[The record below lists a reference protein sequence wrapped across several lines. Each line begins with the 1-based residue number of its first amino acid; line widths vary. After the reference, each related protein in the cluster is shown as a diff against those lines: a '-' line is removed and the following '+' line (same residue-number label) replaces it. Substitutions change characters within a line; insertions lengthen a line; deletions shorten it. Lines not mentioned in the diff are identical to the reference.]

1 MMLLRSDDTGDLYS
15 YVGDNSNKFTAVLW
29 GYNNANVNYVYGI
42 DVGESL
48 KKKSDNYSFN
58 INTRDGNKN
67 QKDVYNRAIYFPIT
81 NESGKAIANAARD
94 TILDINRIGRD
105 EKDYHVLLNNC
116 DMNARTWMQAG
127 GIPIETGGHIAPNNI
142 YKHMVGEIDKWG
154 DYYANVKY
162 GDLKEIWDEI
172 HKSKNCTTGD

>member
-29 GYNNANVNYVYGI
+29 GYNNANVNYAYGI
-42 DVGESL
+42 DVGNVL
-48 KKKSDNYSFN
+48 KEKKDKYTFYTVTTEEIREDN
-58 INTRDGNKN
+58 
-67 QKDVYNRAIYFPIT
+67 YNRAIYFPIN
-81 NESGKAIANAARD
+81 NESGKAMAQSAKD
-94 TILDINRIGRD
+94 TILDINGIGRD

-127 GIPIETGGHIAPNNI
+127 GIQIETGGHIAPNNI
-142 YKHMVGEIDKWG
+142 YKHMTGEIDKWG

-172 HKSKNCTTGD
+172 HKSKNCTTVD

>member
-1 MMLLRSDDTGDLYS
+1 MKRSTYMIRQEDFTTEEIRE
-15 YVGDNSNKFTAVLW
+15 DN
-29 GYNNANVNYVYGI
+29 
-42 DVGESL
+42 
-48 KKKSDNYSFN
+48 
-58 INTRDGNKN
+58 
-67 QKDVYNRAIYFPIT
+67 YNRAIYFPIN
-81 NESGKAIANAARD
+81 NESGKAMAQSAKD
-94 TILDINRIGRD
+94 TILDINGIGRD

-127 GIPIETGGHIAPNNI
+127 CIPIETGGHIAPNI

-172 HKSKNCTTGD
+172 HKSKNCTTVD